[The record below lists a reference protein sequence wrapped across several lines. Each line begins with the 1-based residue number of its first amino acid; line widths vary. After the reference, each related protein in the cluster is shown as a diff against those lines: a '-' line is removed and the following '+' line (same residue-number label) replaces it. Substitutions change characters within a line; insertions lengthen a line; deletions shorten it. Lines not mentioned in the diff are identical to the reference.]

1 MPSEWGKRVSRS
13 DSEDL
18 ALSGRRDAVSG
29 IRSSPCFAP
38 LDDQP
43 GREAMAET
51 LTRQRAPEEEI
62 VAWIRELN
70 DKAVKLTDNSPQV
83 FEVRAPY
90 LGPSDG
96 FD

>member
-1 MPSEWGKRVSRS
+1 
-13 DSEDL
+13 
-18 ALSGRRDAVSG
+18 
-29 IRSSPCFAP
+29 
-38 LDDQP
+38 
-43 GREAMAET
+43 MAET
-51 LTRQRAPEEEI
+51 PTRQRAPEEEI

-90 LGPSDG
+90 SGPSDG